1 MLILLMLVVAP
12 SLASAHTNNS
22 EGFSLIEVK
31 NTSIDYQLQL
41 DAVEL
46 SHAVGFQVDEQA
58 SAVPEKLKSIIS
70 ENKVPIE
77 EYLNT
82 HILMYADSMP
92 VNGTVTT
99 IGITKINEKLF
110 ANLSIS
116 YAIKKAPENLIV
128 KYNIIFESD
137 PSHANM
143 AKVIMNGKQ
152 QEFIF
157 TYEVRELN
165 IGEMSA
171 FTKIKQFFVLGL
183 KHIFTGYDHI
193 LFVISL
199 LIGAMTV
206 RHILSLVTAFTIA
219 HSLTLA
225 LATLDIVQLPG
236 KLVESA
242 IALSIVYVALKN
254 IFTPESKH
262 APWIAF
268 AFGLIHGFGFAGILS
283 ELHLGKSHLA
293 AALVSF
299 NLGIEAGQ
307 LLIVTLVFPI
317 LLYLSKNLVRINKW
331 VTPSISTAVLL
342 FGFVW
347 FIERA
352 F

>member
-1 MLILLMLVVAP
+1 MLVIAP
-12 SLASAHTNNS
+12 SFASAHASNS
-22 EGFSLIEVK
+22 EGYSLIEVK
-31 NTSIDYQLQL
+31 NTGIAYQLQL

-46 SHAVGFQVDEQA
+46 SHAIGFQVDEEA
-58 SAVPEKLKSIIS
+58 NAVPERLQSITS
-70 ENKVPIE
+70 ANKVPIE

-82 HILMYADSMP
+82 HIRMYVDSLP
-92 VNGTVTT
+92 IEGTITE
-99 IGITKINEKLF
+99 IGMETINEKLF
-110 ANLSIS
+110 TILSIS
-116 YAIKKAPENLIV
+116 YALTKAPENLIV
-128 KYNIIFESD
+128 QYDAIFEESD

-143 AKVIMNGKQ
+143 AKVIMGGKQ

-199 LIGAMTV
+199 LIGAMKV

-219 HSLTLA
+219 HSMTLA
-225 LATLDIVQLPG
+225 LATLEFVQLPG
-236 KLVESA
+236 KFVESA

-254 IFTPESKH
+254 IFNPDSKH

-293 AALVSF
+293 TALISF
-299 NLGIEAGQ
+299 NVGIEAGQ
-307 LLIVTLVFPI
+307 LLIVSLVFPI
-317 LLYLSKNLVRINKW
+317 LLYLSKNFARINKW

-342 FGFVW
+342 FGFAW

>member
-1 MLILLMLVVAP
+1 MLMAAP

-31 NTSIDYQLQL
+31 NTRIDYQLQL

-58 SAVPEKLKSIIS
+58 SAVPDKLQTITS

-92 VNGTVTT
+92 VEGTVTA
-99 IGITKINEKLF
+99 IGITTINEKLF
-110 ANLSIS
+110 ADLSIS
-116 YAIKKAPENLIV
+116 YDIKKAPENLIV
-128 KYNIIFESD
+128 KYNVMFEESD

-143 AKVIMNGKQ
+143 AKVIMDGKQ
-152 QEFIF
+152 QEFVF

-165 IGEMSA
+165 IGEMSP

-199 LIGAMTV
+199 LIGAKTV
-206 RHILSLVTAFTIA
+206 RHILSLVTAFTVA
-219 HSLTLA
+219 HSITLA
-225 LATLDIVQLPG
+225 LATLEIVQLPG
-236 KLVESA
+236 KFVESA

-317 LLYLSKNLVRINKW
+317 LLYLSKNLMRINKW